1 MTDKHIITLFR
12 IVCSA
17 VLLAAGIVFSLLL
30 PLLAPYSLIF
40 FVLAAAV
47 VGYDVLVNAV
57 NGVIHGHV
65 LDENFLMTLGSICA
79 FIVGEFAEG
88 TVILLLYQVG
98 ELFQSVAVGK
108 SRNSIASLMN
118 IYPDEARLEN
128 GEIVDPFEVAVGD
141 IIIIEPGEK
150 VPLDG
155 IIISGS
161 SSVDTSSLTGEHQPK
176 SLFEGDEIISGTVN
190 LTSPLKVKVTKEFS
204 ESTVSKILELV
215 ENASSRK
222 AKLESF
228 VTRFAKYYTP
238 AVVISA
244 LLVAALPP
252 LLFSAEF
259 STWLLRAVM
268 FVVISCPCA
277 LVVSVPL
284 SFFGALGGASR
295 IGVLVKGSNY
305 LEALASLDTVIFDK
319 TGTLTEG
326 RFEVSKICPT
336 EYVTQNELLLA
347 AAFSEYH
354 SSHPIASSIKEAA
367 NSEYEPTDDMIYE
380 DISGK
385 GVLVKYGE
393 KQLLCGNSELM
404 QDFGFNPNDTP
415 EGATAVHIAATNYLG
430 YIVLRDKV
438 KENSSAALSAL
449 KAAGVKKT
457 VILSGDN
464 ESTVLSV
471 ANEVKADEYHA
482 CLLPAD
488 KVRIAEEII
497 EKTGGTVAFVGD
509 GVNDAPV
516 LARADIGIAM
526 GALGSDAAIEAADLV
541 IMNDDLTLIARAV
554 GIAKKAV
561 RISKQNIYF
570 ALIVKFVQL
579 ILSLVGFGT
588 VWMAVF
594 ADVGVLILAIAN
606 SMRTLKKEP

>member
-1 MTDKHIITLFR
+1 MTEKHIITLFR

-17 VLLAAGIVFSLLL
+17 VLLAAGIIFSLLL
-30 PLLAPYSLIF
+30 PHLAPYSLIF
-40 FVLAAAV
+40 FILAAAV
-47 VGYDVLVNAV
+47 VGFDVLINAV
-57 NGVIHGHV
+57 NGIIHGHM

-79 FIVGEFAEG
+79 FIVGEYAEG
-88 TVILLLYQVG
+88 AVILLLYQVG

-118 IYPDEARLEN
+118 ICPDEARLEN
-128 GEIVDPFEVAVGD
+128 GETVDPFEVAVGD
-141 IIIIEPGEK
+141 IILIEPGEK

-155 IIISGS
+155 VIISGS

-176 SLFEGDEIISGTVN
+176 FISEGEEIISGCVN
-190 LTSPLKVKVTKEFS
+190 LSSPLKVRVTKEFS

-238 AVVISA
+238 AVVIAA

-252 LLFSAEF
+252 LFGAEL
-259 STWLLRAVM
+259 SVWLLRAVM
-268 FVVISCPCA
+268 FIVISCPCA

-284 SFFGALGGASR
+284 SFFGALGGASK

-305 LEALASLDTVIFDK
+305 LEALARLDTIIFDK

-326 RFEVSKICPT
+326 SFAVTELCPT
-336 EYVTQNELLLA
+336 EYVSEEELLLA

-354 SSHPIASSIKEAA
+354 SSHPIALSIKEAA
-367 NSEYEPTDDMIYE
+367 KSEYEPTDDMLYE
-380 DISGK
+380 EISGK
-385 GVLVKYGE
+385 GISVKYGE
-393 KQLLCGNSELM
+393 KRLLCGNSELM
-404 QDFGFNPNDTP
+404 RDFGFIPSES
-415 EGATAVHIAATNYLG
+415 EGRATAVHIAANHYLG
-430 YIVLRDKV
+430 YILLSDKV
-438 KENSSAALSAL
+438 KESSAEALASL

-464 ESTVLSV
+464 ESTVLAV
-471 ANEVKADEYHA
+471 ANEVKADEFHA
-482 CLLPAD
+482 SLLPTD
-488 KVRIAEEII
+488 KVSITEKII
-497 EKTGGTVAFVGD
+497 NNATGTVAFVGD

-541 IMNDDLTLIARAV
+541 IMNDDLSLIARAV
-554 GIAKKAV
+554 KIARRAV
-561 RISKQNIYF
+561 RISKQNICF
-570 ALIVKFVQL
+570 ALIVKFIQL
-579 ILSLVGFGT
+579 ILSLIGLGT